1 MSKDNKAV
9 VLYRLQSVA
18 RLTRTVLAAR
28 LLEQGLYAGQDAV
41 MLQLAA
47 EDGHRAFWRSA
58 SAFARPPSPRRS
70 PACKGRDLW
79 SSALPKPISASRMS
93 I

>member
-28 LLEQGLYAGQDAV
+28 LLEQGF
-41 MLQLAA
+41 M
-47 EDGHRAFWRSA
+47 R
-58 SAFARPPSPRRS
+58 
-70 PACKGRDLW
+70 GRMQSCCNL
-79 SSALPKPISASRMS
+79 LPKMV
-93 I
+93 